1 MTQGGKPKKLFKV
14 AKEFNVSTQTI
25 VEALGDNG
33 YKIDSKP
40 NANITP
46 EMYSALESI
55 YGVDKAKSQE
65 HERSREEY
73 EERKTAL
80 RHNKNESVTLDNVL
94 EPLDDLPLEPQDEAE
109 EAPKEERSVQPE
121 EDKSQKEKEEA
132 SVKQNDKHA
141 ESKNESQ
148 ETKPVE
154 KEEKQAEISKAEE
167 EKKPKKESEAKDNA
181 KDKKA
186 TPSKEVEKEELK
198 VSKKEEPVKA
208 EKAAKGEKDKTEE
221 KVVAKAKK
229 EPKKEKQEVKEKAS
243 EKTVSKE
250 KKSKTTAKAESKEE
264 KQPEKTKTTEE
275 KKPKTEESKQEAKKE
290 SKKRKDKDTD
300 KEKATETIQKEAEA
314 EAAEE
319 DDDEV
324 IRAQTSKLRGTR
336 VIGTI
341 DINKKD
347 SKSSKNKKKKK
358 TKAKDKEE
366 ESKKTKKRKKK
377 RFKKSKK
384 KDDSQKQ
391 DNKKDTSVKKKKKRK
406 RSRRVDEGDVEQKM
420 KETMQL
426 LQSSESVGKKR
437 QKRRRQRREELA
449 AEREQQAA
457 EKEEQRT
464 ILEVTEFI
472 TVGDLADLLDAKP
485 TDIITICMNLGIMVS
500 INQRLDASTIELIAE
515 EFNREV
521 EFVDADELLE
531 EMEDE
536 EDDEED
542 LEPRAPVV
550 TVMGHVDHGKTSL
563 LDYIRKAH
571 VVAGEA
577 GGITQH
583 IGAYEVTVG
592 EEDKKITFLDTPGHE
607 AFTAMRAR
615 GAQVTDIVILVVA
628 ADDAVMPQT
637 IEAINHAQ
645 AAGVSIV
652 VAINKIDKP
661 DANPD
666 KIKQQLSEHNVLIEE
681 WGGKYQSAEI
691 SAKTGLNVDELLEK
705 LLIEA
710 ELLELGA
717 NPDRNAVG
725 IVLESRVDKG
735 KGVVANVLIQKG
747 TLHVSD
753 PFVAGQY
760 FGRVRAMENEF
771 GQRIEVAGP
780 STPVQ
785 LIGFDGLPEAGDKL
799 ISTEDEKK
807 AREVA
812 QQRQQIKREQDLRKV
827 KHITLDDLSRRM
839 ALGEVAE
846 LNIIIK
852 GDVAGSIEAL
862 SGALQKINNEE
873 VQVNIIHTGVGAITE
888 SDVLLASASDAIIIG
903 FQVRPSAQAR
913 KLAEKEQIDIR
924 LFSVIYD
931 AVDAVHDA
939 LEGLLSPEIN
949 EHVIGTLEVRDTFKV
964 PGAGMVAGCYVTDG
978 KITRNTK
985 VRLIRDGIVI
995 YDGEID
1001 SLKRFKDDV
1010 REVASG
1016 YECGLSIANYNDI
1029 KVGDIIEGYEVVET
1043 KRKLMS

>member
-1 MTQGGKPKKLFKV
+1 MTQGGKQKKLFKV

-25 VEALGDNG
+25 VEALEENG

-40 NANITP
+40 NANISP
-46 EMYSALESI
+46 EMYSALESV
-55 YGVDKAKSQE
+55 YGVDKAKSKE
-65 HERSREEY
+65 HERAREEY
-73 EERKTAL
+73 EVRKTEL
-80 RHNKNESVTLDNVL
+80 RHNRNESVTLDNVL
-94 EPLDDLPLEPQDEAE
+94 EPLDDLPMETEDEAKVEDESKEKKAAAE
-109 EAPKEERSVQPE
+109 EEQPE
-121 EDKSQKEKEEA
+121 SGKKADKEPEKDVKEPKAKAQAETA
-132 SVKQNDKHA
+132 DKA
-141 ESKNESQ
+141 
-148 ETKPVE
+148 E
-154 KEEKQAEISKAEE
+154 KEEKAE
-167 EKKPKKESEAKDNA
+167 
-181 KDKKA
+181 
-186 TPSKEVEKEELK
+186 
-198 VSKKEEPVKA
+198 
-208 EKAAKGEKDKTEE
+208 
-221 KVVAKAKK
+221 
-229 EPKKEKQEVKEKAS
+229 
-243 EKTVSKE
+243 KE
-250 KKSKTTAKAESKEE
+250 KK
-264 KQPEKTKTTEE
+264 
-275 KKPKTEESKQEAKKE
+275 
-290 SKKRKDKDTD
+290 
-300 KEKATETIQKEAEA
+300 EA

-319 DDDEV
+319 KKKAEAKRKEEEAKQKAAADKQKKEAEEKEAKAKAQKEKEEEKSDEGEDVTKEVGKKQKEDQEQAEKKKAQEKETQKKASKKEPEKAAKKEEAGEKKEEKEAEEDEENV
-324 IRAQTSKLRGTR
+324 IRAKTSRLRGTR
-336 VIGTI
+336 VIGSI
-341 DINKKD
+341 DITKEKKSSKKKKKKKSDTKSKDESGEDADKKKTRKRKKKRLKRSKNKPDDKKQED
-347 SKSSKNKKKKK
+347 TSKNKKKKRG
-358 TKAKDKEE
+358 
-366 ESKKTKKRKKK
+366 KRGK
-377 RFKKSKK
+377 
-384 KDDSQKQ
+384 
-391 DNKKDTSVKKKKKRK
+391 
-406 RSRRVDEGDVEQKM
+406 RVDEEEVEQKM
-420 KETMQL
+420 KETMQML
-426 LQSSESVGKKR
+426 KSSGSVGKKR
-437 QKRRRQRREELA
+437 QKRRRQKREEMA
-449 AEREQQAA
+449 AEREHEAA
-457 EKEEQRT
+457 QKEEQRA

-472 TVGDLADLLDAKP
+472 TVGDLADLLDAKS

-515 EFNREV
+515 EYGREV
-521 EFVDADELLE
+521 HFVDADELLE
-531 EMEDE
+531 EIEDE
-536 EDDEED
+536 EDAEED

-583 IGAYEVTVG
+583 IGAYEVSVG
-592 EEDKKITFLDTPGHE
+592 QNDKKITFLDTPGHE

-645 AAGVSIV
+645 AAGVSII

-661 DANPD
+661 DANSD
-666 KIKQQLSEHNVLIEE
+666 KIRQQLSEHNVLVEE

-691 SAKTGLNVDELLEK
+691 SAKTGNGVEELLDK
-705 LLIEA
+705 VLIEA
-710 ELLELGA
+710 ELLELKA
-717 NPDRNAVG
+717 NPERNAVG

-747 TLHVSD
+747 TLQVSD

-760 FGRVRAMENEF
+760 FGRVRAMENEL
-771 GQRIEVAGP
+771 GKRIESAGP
-780 STPVQ
+780 STPLQ
-785 LIGFDGLPEAGDKL
+785 LIGFDGLPQAGDKL
-799 ISTEDEKK
+799 TSTEDEKR

-812 QQRQQIKREQDLRKV
+812 QQRQQIRREQDLRKV

-852 GDVAGSIEAL
+852 GDVDGSIEAL
-862 SGALQKINNEE
+862 SGSLQKISNEE
-873 VQVNIIHTGVGAITE
+873 VKVNIIHTGVGAITE

-903 FQVRPSAQAR
+903 FQVRPSTQAR

-949 EHVIGTLEVRDTFKV
+949 EKIVSTLEVRDTFKV
-964 PGAGMVAGCYVTDG
+964 PGAGMVAGCYVTEG

-985 VRLIRDGIVI
+985 VRLIRDGIVV
-995 YDGEID
+995 YDGEIG

-1029 KVGDIIEGYEVVET
+1029 KVGDVIEGYEVVET